1 MYVNEKTKH
10 IAGIEGLLVW
20 VSLHFYSTTILKAK
34 LCFRAR
40 KLGAMFCLLQ
50 SSFLISHRQNA

>member
-20 VSLHFYSTTILKAK
+20 VSLHCYSTTILKGK
-34 LCFRAR
+34 LGYCAR

-50 SSFLISHRQNA
+50 SGFLISHRENV